1 MTSSIIDI
9 GVRALNVA
17 QYGLVTTQHN
27 IANVN
32 TPGFHR
38 QQITQSTLLP
48 FSTGAGWLGQG
59 AKVDTVKRIY
69 NEFLDNQVL
78 AATAQ
83 SAFFDT
89 YSFQVRQV
97 DNLLGDPDSGLA
109 PALQQFFT
117 AVHTVAND
125 PASVP
130 ARQLMLSSAE
140 ALVAR
145 FHALDERLQGIRQ
158 GVNTQ
163 LAAVTAEINSY
174 ASQIAQINEKIV
186 LALNTNRQPPNDLL
200 DQRDQLIAELNERVR
215 ASVVKQDDG
224 TFNVFIGNGQPLVV
238 GQVAFQLAAVRSPL
252 DADNLEVVLK
262 AGSSG
267 QIPLN
272 ESDLTGGRLGGLLA
286 FRREVLEAAQ
296 NGLGRVALV
305 LAETFN
311 NQHRL
316 GQDLLGALGGN
327 FFTIASTSPT
337 AKASSNNTGSG
348 ILTATLD
355 TTNAGAAALTT
366 GSYRLTYRSG
376 TNDYLVEDLLN
387 HTSSVVAPGTLATA
401 IPGLVL
407 SMSGTPNDG
416 DSFLVLPTRY
426 GARDVSVAITDVNRI
441 AAAAPIRAQASA
453 SNTGSGTITPGTV
466 DATSQ
471 PPLNPNL
478 LQPVTITFTSPTT
491 YDVTGTG
498 TGNPTGLTY
507 TPGANISYNG
517 WIVQINGSPA
527 AGDTFTIGPNTGG
540 IADGRNALELAAL
553 QIRNLVAGFTATY
566 QGAYS
571 QMVSAV
577 GTRSQEVQIN
587 AKAQAALLTQTKQAQ
602 QELSGVNLD
611 EEAANLLRYQQAYQ
625 AAAKV
630 IQTGSLLFETIL
642 QLR

>member
-83 SAFFDT
+83 SAFFDI

-355 TTNAGAAALTT
+355 TTTAGAAALTT

-376 TNDYLVEDLLN
+376 SNDYLVEDLLN

-441 AAAAPIRAQASA
+441 AAAAPIQAQASA